1 MVEHPPYKRGVGGSI
16 PPGRTQI
23 FMKEILFSK
32 KGEKIIALGNE
43 AICRG
48 ALEADVDFVST
59 YPGTP
64 ASEIGNIFFALKE
77 EIKKIKPSFHFEFST
92 NEKVATEVSA
102 GAALCGLK
110 SLVAMKNFGLN
121 VASDFVH
128 TLMYTGVEGAM
139 VIVVADDPSC
149 WSSAQSEQNSRF
161 YFQSA
166 KIPALEPC
174 DVQEF
179 KEFTKFAF
187 SISEKYKIPILIR
200 STTRASHQGGILI
213 CDQINLKEKKGF
225 FKKDPKRF
233 STMSPRVLEMKKQ
246 LLDKIEAIKKEAE
259 KSNLNKI
266 FKGKTKNLGVIT
278 SGISFCLV
286 QEALSRLKLDLP
298 ILKLGF
304 VYPLPEKKILKF
316 LSEVKRVLIV
326 EELEPYLEKE
336 ILTIAQRA
344 KLKIEILG
352 KGEEI
357 EGGRI
362 WSSKRKAILPQIGEL
377 KPEYVEFAISKI
389 LNKKT
394 SFDYLKHL
402 KEFEKVQI
410 TPRPPILCPGCP
422 YWSVVNAL
430 KKVVN
435 VNEVIFGGEIGCYM
449 LFSHDA
455 INLQDYL
462 YCMGSS
468 MGLAHGIS
476 KASSQKVICFT
487 GDSSFFHA
495 SIPALI
501 NTVFNESN
509 PLIIILE
516 NQTTGMTGHQ
526 PHPGT
531 KGIKILDIVKACGI
545 KNVKEID
552 QTQNQKEFEETL
564 KEFLEKKESAVII
577 AKGECALLKKK
588 KQ

>member
-1 MVEHPPYKRGVGGSI
+1 
-16 PPGRTQI
+16 
-23 FMKEILFSK
+23 MKEILFAK
-32 KGEKIIALGNE
+32 KREKIIALGNE
-43 AICRG
+43 AVCRG

-64 ASEIGNIFFALKE
+64 ASEIGNVFFALKD
-77 EIKKIKPSFHFEFST
+77 EIKKIKPSFHFEFSS
-92 NEKVATEVSA
+92 NEKVATETGA

-121 VASDFVH
+121 VASDFLH
-128 TLMYTGVEGAM
+128 TLMYTGIEGAM
-139 VIVVADDPSC
+139 VIFVADDPSC

-161 YFQSA
+161 YFRSA
-166 KIPALEPC
+166 HIPALEPSN
-174 DVQEF
+174 VQEF

-187 SISEKYKIPILIR
+187 LLSEKYKIPVMVR
-200 STTRASHQGGILI
+200 STTRASHQGGILT
-213 CDQINLKEKKGF
+213 CDEINLKEKKGF
-225 FKKDPKRF
+225 FKKDPSRF
-233 STMSPRVLEMKKQ
+233 STMAPRVLQMKKQ
-246 LLDKIEAIKKEAE
+246 LLEKIKVIKKEAE
-259 KSNLNKI
+259 TSPLNKA
-266 FKGKTKNLGVIT
+266 FKGKATNLGIIT
-278 SGISFCLV
+278 SGISFSLV
-286 QEALSRLKLDLP
+286 QETLSRLKLDLP

-316 LSEVKRVLIV
+316 LTQVKRVLIV
-326 EELEPYLEKE
+326 EELEPYIERE
-336 ILTIAQRA
+336 IAIISQKA
-344 KLKIEILG
+344 KLKVEILG

-377 KPEYVEFAISKI
+377 KSEYVEFAISKI

-402 KEFEKVQI
+402 REFEKI
-410 TPRPPILCPGCP
+410 KISPRAPILCPGCP
-422 YWSVVNAL
+422 YWYVVNAL

-449 LFSHDA
+449 LFSHKA

-476 KASSQKVICFT
+476 KSSSQKVICFT

-516 NQTTGMTGHQ
+516 NQTTAMTGHQ

-545 KNVKEID
+545 KNVKEIN
-552 QTQNQKEFEETL
+552 QIQNQKEFEETI
-564 KEFLEKKESAVII
+564 KEFLEKNEPAVII
-577 AKGECALLKKK
+577 AKGECVLLKKK

>member
-1 MVEHPPYKRGVGGSI
+1 
-16 PPGRTQI
+16 
-23 FMKEILFSK
+23 MKEILFSK

-43 AICRG
+43 AVCRG

-64 ASEIGNIFFALKE
+64 ASEIGNTFFALKE

-92 NEKVATEVSA
+92 NEKVAIEA
-102 GAALCGLK
+102 GAGASLCGLK

-121 VASDFVH
+121 VASDFLH
-128 TLMYTGVEGAM
+128 TIMYTGVEGAM
-139 VIVVADDPSC
+139 VIFVADDPSC
-149 WSSAQSEQNSRF
+149 WSSAQSEQNTRF
-161 YFQSA
+161 YFLSA
-166 KIPALEPC
+166 KIPALEPS

-187 SISEKYKIPILIR
+187 LLSEKYKIPVMVR

-213 CDQINLKEKKGF
+213 CDEINLKEKKGF
-225 FKKDPKRF
+225 FKKDPTRF
-233 STMSPRVLEMKKQ
+233 STMAPRVLQMKKQ
-246 LLDKIEAIKKEAE
+246 LLEKIKTIKKETE
-259 KSNLNKI
+259 NSNLNKI
-266 FKGKTKNLGVIT
+266 FRGKTKSLGIIT
-278 SGISFCLV
+278 SGISFSLV

-316 LSEVKRVLIV
+316 LAQVKRVLIV
-326 EELEPYLEKE
+326 EELEPYLERE
-336 ILTIAQRA
+336 ITIISQKA
-344 KLKIEILG
+344 KLKVEIFG

-362 WSSKRKAILPQIGEL
+362 WDSKRKAILPQIGEL
-377 KPEYVEFAISKI
+377 RPEYIEFAISKI

-402 KEFEKVQI
+402 REFEKVKI

-422 YWSVVNAL
+422 YWNVVNAL

-449 LFSHDA
+449 LFSHKA

-468 MGLAHGIS
+468 IGVAHGIS
-476 KASSQKVICFT
+476 KSTSQKVICFT

-516 NQTTGMTGHQ
+516 NQTTAMTGHQ

-552 QTQNQKEFEETL
+552 QTQNQKEFEETI
-564 KEFLEKKESAVII
+564 KEFLEKNEPAVII

>member
-1 MVEHPPYKRGVGGSI
+1 
-16 PPGRTQI
+16 
-23 FMKEILFSK
+23 MKQILFSK
-32 KGEKIIALGNE
+32 KGEKIAILGNE
-43 AICRG
+43 AVCRG

-64 ASEIGNIFFALKE
+64 ASEIGNTFFALKD
-77 EIKKIKPSFHFEFST
+77 EIKKLKPSFYFEFST
-92 NEKVATEVSA
+92 NEKVALESGA

-110 SLVAMKNFGLN
+110 SLVAFKHFGLN
-121 VASDFVH
+121 VASDFLH
-128 TLMYTGVEGAM
+128 TIMYTGVEGAM
-139 VIVVADDPSC
+139 VIFVADDPSC
-149 WSSAQSEQNSRF
+149 WSSAQSEQNTRF

-166 KIPALEPC
+166 HIPALEPC

-187 SISEKYKIPILIR
+187 FLSEKYKIPIMIR

-213 CDQINLKEKKGF
+213 CDQIKLKEKKGF
-225 FKKDPKRF
+225 FKKDPTKF
-233 STMSPRVLEMKKQ
+233 STMPPRVLQMKKK
-246 LLDKIEAIKKEAE
+246 LFEKIEAIKKEAE
-259 KSNLNKI
+259 NSPLNKI
-266 FKGKTKNLGVIT
+266 FKGKTKSLGIIT
-278 SGISFCLV
+278 AGISFSLV
-286 QEALSRLKLDLP
+286 EEALSKLKLNLP
-298 ILKLGF
+298 VLKLGF

-316 LSEVKRVLIV
+316 LSQLKKVLIV
-326 EELEPYLEKE
+326 EELEPYLERE
-336 ILTIAQRA
+336 ILMLVQKAR
-344 KLKIEILG
+344 LKIEIFG
-352 KGEEI
+352 KGNEI

-362 WSSKRKAILPQIGEL
+362 WTQRKKAILPQIGEL
-377 KPEYVEFAISKI
+377 KPEYVEIAISKI

-394 SFDYLKHL
+394 FFDYEKHL
-402 KEFEKVQI
+402 KEFEKVKI

-422 YWSVVNAL
+422 YWFVINAI

-435 VNEVIFGGEIGCYM
+435 LNEVIFGGEIGCYM
-449 LFSHDA
+449 LFSHKA

-468 MGLAHGIS
+468 IGIAHGIS
-476 KASSQKVICFT
+476 KSSSQKIICFT

-501 NTVFNESN
+501 NTVFNESS
-509 PLIIILE
+509 PLIIILD
-516 NQTTGMTGHQ
+516 NNTTAMTGHQ
-526 PHPGT
+526 PNPGT

-564 KEFLEKKESAVII
+564 KEFLEKKECAVII
-577 AKGECALLKKK
+577 AKGECMLLKKK

>member
-1 MVEHPPYKRGVGGSI
+1 
-16 PPGRTQI
+16 
-23 FMKEILFSK
+23 MKEILFSK
-32 KGEKIIALGNE
+32 KGEKIVALGNE
-43 AICRG
+43 AVCRG

-64 ASEIGNIFFALKE
+64 ASEIGNTFFALIE

-92 NEKVATEVSA
+92 NEKVAMEAGA

-121 VASDFVH
+121 VASDFLH

-139 VIVVADDPSC
+139 VIFVADDPSC
-149 WSSAQSEQNSRF
+149 WSSAQSEQNTRF
-161 YFQSA
+161 YFLSA
-166 KIPALEPC
+166 KIPALEPS

-187 SISEKYKIPILIR
+187 LLSEKYKIPVIVR
-200 STTRASHQGGILI
+200 STTRASHQGGILT
-213 CDQINLKEKKGF
+213 CEEINLKEKKGF
-225 FKKDPKRF
+225 FKKDPTKF
-233 STMSPRVLEMKKQ
+233 STMPPRVLQMKKQ
-246 LLDKIEAIKKEAE
+246 LLEKIKLIKKEAE
-259 KSNLNKI
+259 NSNLNKT
-266 FKGKTKNLGVIT
+266 FRGKTRNLGIIT
-278 SGISFCLV
+278 SGISFSLV

-304 VYPLPEKKILKF
+304 IYPLPEKKILKF
-316 LSEVKRVLIV
+316 LSQVKRVLVV
-326 EELEPYLEKE
+326 EELEPYLEREIE
-336 ILTIAQRA
+336 ILVQKA
-344 KLKIEILG
+344 KLKVEIFG

-362 WSSKRKAILPQIGEL
+362 WDSKRKAILPQIGEL

-394 SFDYLKHL
+394 SFDYLTHL
-402 KEFEKVQI
+402 RKFEKVKI

-422 YWSVVNAL
+422 YWNVVNAL

-449 LFSHDA
+449 LFSHKA

-468 MGLAHGIS
+468 IGVAHGIS
-476 KASSQKVICFT
+476 KSTSQKVICFT

-516 NQTTGMTGHQ
+516 NQTTAMTGHQ

-552 QTQNQKEFEETL
+552 QTQNQNEFEETI
-564 KEFLEKKESAVII
+564 KEFLEKKEPTVII